1 METIYLSEGMLV
13 SGIVLAV
20 SFILIFTE
28 TLHGFH
34 RSKVAMAGAGAM
46 ILVGQYYG
54 FYSPDKAFEAV
65 DWNVIFLLA
74 SMMAI
79 VAIMVSTGGF
89 ERLAAQIGRFAKGR
103 QFLLMAIMGTAV
115 TVLSLLLDNVTTVV
129 IFGPLIVLIAQ
140 KMKVTPI
147 PYLMAAAL
155 LSDTGGV
162 ATLVGDPPNL
172 MIGSAV
178 GISFM
183 TFVKHM
189 GVIVLVAWIGTLFAL
204 RFLCRKDLS
213 IIPEGTFEEE
223 IPYKDKSLWTKS
235 CVVLALLVVLFIS
248 HDAIHWQP
256 WMVAG
261 TGLILLTILA
271 KEIEFEDVMK
281 NMTHEIPLLMFF
293 IALFMIVGGVEGSK
307 FLEYLGQFIVPYLI
321 DPVTGDVIPENFMV
335 TCIVLMWVAAIMSA
349 AIDNI
354 PFTAAMIPIIMSL
367 EVAGVNVAALW
378 WCLALGVG
386 MGGNGTHIGSTANV
400 YIVTVSEKLAKTT
413 GNPDMRITPYKWAQ
427 KGLPV
432 MLMTL
437 VICTIIMYLFFDYY
451 SHPLG

>member
-1 METIYLSEGMLV
+1 MEAINLDQGMIV
-13 SGIVLAV
+13 SGIVLAL
-20 SFILIFTE
+20 SFLLIFTE

-54 FYSPDKAFEAV
+54 FYGPDKAFEAI

-89 ERLAAQIGRFAKGR
+89 ERLAAQIGKFAKGR

-183 TFVKHM
+183 TFLKHM
-189 GVIVLVAWIGTLFAL
+189 GLIVLVAWLGTLFAL
-204 RFLCRKDLS
+204 RYLCREDLMKT
-213 IIPEGTFEEE
+213 PEGTFEEE
-223 IPYKDKSLWTKS
+223 IPYKDKSLWIKA
-235 CVVLALLVVLFIS
+235 CGVLGLLVLFFII

-261 TGLILLTILA
+261 AGLIILVLIG
-271 KEIEFEDVMK
+271 KHIEMGEVMK
-281 NMTHEIPLLMFF
+281 EVELPLLIFF
-293 IALFMIVGGVEGSK
+293 ISLFIIVGGVENSH
-307 FLEYLGQFIVPYLI
+307 FLQYIGQFII
-321 DPVTGDVIPENFMV
+321 DFVKEDLLLATI
-335 TCIVLMWVAAIMSA
+335 ILMWVSAIMSA

-354 PFTAAMIPIIMSL
+354 PFTAAMIPILLSL
-367 EVAGVNVAALW
+367 EAQGIDITPLW
-378 WCLALGVG
+378 WALALGVG

-400 YIVTVSEKLAKTT
+400 YIVTVSERLAKKEN
-413 GNPDMRITPYKWAQ
+413 NPDLAITPYKWATI
-427 KGLPV
+427 GLPV
-432 MLMTL
+432 MILTL
-437 VICTIIMYLFFDYY
+437 IICTIIMYFFFNFF
-451 SHPLG
+451 STPFPRTS

>member
-1 METIYLSEGMLV
+1 MEAIILDQGMLV

-20 SFILIFTE
+20 SFIFIFTE
-28 TLHGFH
+28 TVHGFH
-34 RSKVAMAGAGAM
+34 RSKVAMAGAGVM

-54 FYSPDKAFEAV
+54 FYTPDEAFQAI

-79 VAIMVSTGGF
+79 VSIMITSGGF
-89 ERLAAQIGRFAKGR
+89 ERLAAQIGKFAKGR

-115 TVLSLLLDNVTTVV
+115 TLLSLLLDNVTTVV

-183 TFVKHM
+183 TFVSKL
-189 GVIVLVAWIGTLFAL
+189 GVIVFVAWIVTLFAL

-213 IIPEGTFEEE
+213 KIPTGTFEEE
-223 IPYKDKSLWTKS
+223 IPYKDKSLWLKA
-235 CVVLALLVVLFIS
+235 CVVLGILVVLFII
-248 HDAIHWQP
+248 HDVIHWQP

-261 TGLILLTILA
+261 AGFIILVLIA
-271 KEIEFEDVMK
+271 KNLEMEKIMK
-281 NMTHEIPLLMFF
+281 EVEMPLIIFF
-293 IALFMIVGGVEGSK
+293 ISLFIIVGGVEQSH
-307 FLEYLGQFIVPYLI
+307 FLQYIGQFIVEFVKEDLLLATI
-321 DPVTGDVIPENFMV
+321 I
-335 TCIVLMWVAAIMSA
+335 LMWGSAIMSA

-354 PFTAAMIPIIMSL
+354 PFTAAMIPILLSL
-367 EVAGVNVAALW
+367 EAQGIDITPLW
-378 WCLALGVG
+378 WALALGVG

-400 YIVTVSEKLAKTT
+400 YIVTVSERLAKKEN
-413 GNPDMRITPYKWAQ
+413 NPDLAITPYKWATI
-427 KGLPV
+427 GLPI
-432 MLMTL
+432 MIITL
-437 VICTIIMYLFFDYY
+437 LVCTIIMYFFFDFY
-451 SHPLG
+451 SAPFPRTS

>member
-1 METIYLSEGMLV
+1 METIYLNEGMIV
-13 SGIVLAV
+13 SGIVLAI

-46 ILVGQYYG
+46 ILVGQYYD
-54 FYSPDKAFEAV
+54 FYSPDKAFEAI

-103 QFLLMAIMGTAV
+103 QFLLMVIMGTAV
-115 TVLSLLLDNVTTVV
+115 TLLSLLLDNVTTVV

-140 KMKVTPI
+140 KMKVNPI

-183 TFVKHM
+183 TFLKHM
-189 GVIVLVAWIGTLFAL
+189 GGIVLVAWIGTLFAL
-204 RFLCRKDLS
+204 KFLCRKDLS
-213 IIPEGTFEEE
+213 ITPEGTFEED

-235 CVVLALLVVLFIS
+235 LAVLGLLVVLFIS

-261 TGLILLTILA
+261 AGLIILVLIA
-271 KEIEFEDVMK
+271 KHVEMEEVMREVE
-281 NMTHEIPLLMFF
+281 MPLLIFF
-293 IALFMIVGGVEGSK
+293 ISLFIIVGGVEGSH
-307 FLEYLGQFIVPYLI
+307 FLQYLGQF
-321 DPVTGDVIPENFMV
+321 VIGFVEQDLLLA
-335 TCIVLMWVAAIMSA
+335 TIVLMWVAAFMSA

-354 PFTAAMIPIIMSL
+354 PFTAAMIPILLSL
-367 EVAGVNVAALW
+367 EAQGIDITPLW
-378 WCLALGVG
+378 WALALGVG

-400 YIVTVSEKLAKTT
+400 YIVTVSERLAKKEN
-413 GNPDMRITPYKWAQ
+413 NPELAITPYKWA
-427 KGLPV
+427 KIGFPV
-432 MLMTL
+432 MILTL
-437 VICTIIMYLFFDYY
+437 VICTIIMYFFFDFYATPFPRT
-451 SHPLG
+451 S

>member
-1 METIYLSEGMLV
+1 MEIIILDQGMLV

-147 PYLMAAAL
+147 P
-155 LSDTGGV
+155 LS
-162 ATLVGDPPNL
+162 L
-172 MIGSAV
+172 
-178 GISFM
+178 
-183 TFVKHM
+183 
-189 GVIVLVAWIGTLFAL
+189 
-204 RFLCRKDLS
+204 
-213 IIPEGTFEEE
+213 
-223 IPYKDKSLWTKS
+223 
-235 CVVLALLVVLFIS
+235 
-248 HDAIHWQP
+248 IH
-256 WMVAG
+256 
-261 TGLILLTILA
+261 I
-271 KEIEFEDVMK
+271 
-281 NMTHEIPLLMFF
+281 
-293 IALFMIVGGVEGSK
+293 
-307 FLEYLGQFIVPYLI
+307 
-321 DPVTGDVIPENFMV
+321 
-335 TCIVLMWVAAIMSA
+335 
-349 AIDNI
+349 
-354 PFTAAMIPIIMSL
+354 
-367 EVAGVNVAALW
+367 
-378 WCLALGVG
+378 
-386 MGGNGTHIGSTANV
+386 
-400 YIVTVSEKLAKTT
+400 
-413 GNPDMRITPYKWAQ
+413 
-427 KGLPV
+427 
-432 MLMTL
+432 
-437 VICTIIMYLFFDYY
+437 
-451 SHPLG
+451 

>member
-1 METIYLSEGMLV
+1 MEVLSLNEGMLV
-13 SGIVLAV
+13 SGIVLAI

-54 FYSPDKAFEAV
+54 YYGPDEAFEAV

-115 TVLSLLLDNVTTVV
+115 TLLSLLLDNVTTVV

-178 GISFM
+178 GISFV
-183 TFVKHM
+183 TFFEKM
-189 GVIVLVAWIGTLFAL
+189 GLIVFVAWLGTLFAL
-204 RFLCRKDLS
+204 RFLCRKDLAVT
-213 IIPEGTFEEE
+213 PQGTFEDD
-223 IPYKDKSLWTKS
+223 IPYKDQSLWIKS
-235 CVVLALLVVLFIS
+235 CAVLGLLVVLFIS
-248 HDAIHWQP
+248 HDTIHWQP

-261 TGLILLTILA
+261 AGLIILVLIA
-271 KEIEFEDVMK
+271 KYIEMEEVMK
-281 NMTHEIPLLMFF
+281 EVEMPLLIFF
-293 IALFMIVGGVEGSK
+293 ISLFIIVGGVEHSH
-307 FLEYLGQFIVPYLI
+307 FLQYLGQFII
-321 DPVTGDVIPENFMV
+321 DFVAQDLLLASI
-335 TCIVLMWVAAIMSA
+335 ILMWVAAFMSA

-354 PFTAAMIPIIMSL
+354 PFTAAMIPILLSL
-367 EVAGVNVAALW
+367 EAQGIDVTPLW
-378 WCLALGVG
+378 WALALGVG

-400 YIVTVSEKLAKTT
+400 YIVTVSERLAKKEN
-413 GNPDMRITPYKWAQ
+413 NPDLAITPLKWA
-427 KGLPV
+427 KIGFPV
-432 MLMTL
+432 MLITL
-437 VICTIIMYLFFDYY
+437 VICTIIMYFFFDFYATPFPRT
-451 SHPLG
+451 S

>member
-1 METIYLSEGMLV
+1 METIYLNEGMIV
-13 SGIVLAV
+13 SGIVLAI

-54 FYSPDKAFEAV
+54 FYSPDKAFEAI

-103 QFLLMAIMGTAV
+103 QFLLMVIMGTAV
-115 TVLSLLLDNVTTVV
+115 TLLSLLLDNVTTVV

-140 KMKVTPI
+140 KMKVNPI

-183 TFVKHM
+183 TFKKHM
-189 GVIVLVAWIGTLFAL
+189 GGIVLVAWIGTLFAL
-204 RFLCRKDLS
+204 KFLCRKDLS
-213 IIPEGTFEEE
+213 ITPEGTFEED

-235 CVVLALLVVLFIS
+235 LAVLGLLVVLFIS

-261 TGLILLTILA
+261 AGLIILVLIA
-271 KEIEFEDVMK
+271 KHVEMEEVMREVE
-281 NMTHEIPLLMFF
+281 MPLLIFF
-293 IALFMIVGGVEGSK
+293 ISLFIIVGGVEGSH
-307 FLEYLGQFIVPYLI
+307 FLQYLGQF
-321 DPVTGDVIPENFMV
+321 VIGFVEQDLLLAK
-335 TCIVLMWVAAIMSA
+335 IVLMWVAAFMSA

-354 PFTAAMIPIIMSL
+354 PFTAAMIPILLSL
-367 EVAGVNVAALW
+367 EAQGIDITPLW
-378 WCLALGVG
+378 WALALGVG

-400 YIVTVSEKLAKTT
+400 YIVTVSERLAKKEN
-413 GNPDMRITPYKWAQ
+413 NPELAITPYKWATI
-427 KGLPV
+427 GLPV
-432 MLMTL
+432 MILTL
-437 VICTIIMYLFFDYY
+437 VICTIIMYFFFDFYATPFPRT
-451 SHPLG
+451 S

>member
-1 METIYLSEGMLV
+1 MEAIILDQGMIV

-20 SFILIFTE
+20 SFIFIFTE
-28 TLHGFH
+28 TVHGFH
-34 RSKVAMAGAGAM
+34 RSKVAMAGAGVM

-54 FYSPDKAFEAV
+54 FYTPDEAFQAI

-79 VAIMVSTGGF
+79 VSIMITSGGF
-89 ERLAAQIGRFAKGR
+89 ERLAAQIGKFAKGR

-115 TVLSLLLDNVTTVV
+115 TLLSLLLDNVTTVV

-183 TFVKHM
+183 TFVSKLGM
-189 GVIVLVAWIGTLFAL
+189 IVFVAWIVTLFAL

-213 IIPEGTFEEE
+213 KIPTGTFEEE
-223 IPYKDKSLWTKS
+223 IPYKDKSLWLKA
-235 CVVLALLVVLFIS
+235 CVVLGILVVLFII
-248 HDAIHWQP
+248 HDVIHWQP

-261 TGLILLTILA
+261 AGFIILVLIA
-271 KEIEFEDVMK
+271 KNLEMEKIMK
-281 NMTHEIPLLMFF
+281 EVEMPLLIFF
-293 IALFMIVGGVEGSK
+293 ISLFIIVGGVEQSH
-307 FLEYLGQFIVPYLI
+307 FLQYLGQFIVEFVKEDLLLATI
-321 DPVTGDVIPENFMV
+321 I
-335 TCIVLMWVAAIMSA
+335 LMWGSAIMSA

-354 PFTAAMIPIIMSL
+354 PFTAAMIPILLSL
-367 EVAGVNVAALW
+367 EAQGIDITPLW
-378 WCLALGVG
+378 WALALGVG

-400 YIVTVSEKLAKTT
+400 YIVTVSERLAKKEN
-413 GNPDMRITPYKWAQ
+413 NPDLAITPYKWATI
-427 KGLPV
+427 GLPI
-432 MLMTL
+432 MIITL
-437 VICTIIMYLFFDYY
+437 LVCTIIMYFFFDFY
-451 SHPLG
+451 SAPFPRTS

>member
-1 METIYLSEGMLV
+1 MEALVMDQGMLV
-13 SGIVLAV
+13 SGIVLV
-20 SFILIFTE
+20 ISFILIFTE
-28 TLHGFH
+28 TIHGFH
-34 RSKVAMAGAGAM
+34 RSKIAMAGAGVM

-54 FYSPDKAFEAV
+54 FYDPDDAFEAV

-79 VAIMVSTGGF
+79 VSIMITTGGF
-89 ERLAAQIGRFAKGR
+89 ERMAASIGKFAKGR

-115 TVLSLLLDNVTTVV
+115 TGLSLLLDNVTTVV

-183 TFVKHM
+183 TFLQHM
-189 GVIVLVAWIGTLFAL
+189 GGIVLLAWLGTLFAL
-204 RFLCRKDLS
+204 KYLCREDLEKE
-213 IIPEGTFEEE
+213 PQGTFDEEV
-223 IPYKDKSLWTKS
+223 PYKDKPLWIKS
-235 CVVLALLVVLFIS
+235 CAVLGILVILFIS
-248 HDAIHWQP
+248 HDTIHWQP

-261 TGLILLTILA
+261 AGFIMIVFLA
-271 KEIEFEDVMK
+271 KNIEMDEVMK
-281 NMTHEIPLLMFF
+281 EVEMTLLIFF
-293 IALFMIVGGVEGSK
+293 ISLFIIVGGVEHSH
-307 FLEYLGQFIVPYLI
+307 FLQYLGQFIVDYVEQDLLLA
-321 DPVTGDVIPENFMV
+321 TL
-335 TCIVLMWVAAIMSA
+335 VLMWVAAIMSA

-354 PFTAAMIPIIMSL
+354 PFTAAMIPILLSL
-367 EVAGVNVAALW
+367 ETQGIDVTPLW
-378 WCLALGVG
+378 WALALGVG

-400 YIVTVSEKLAKTT
+400 YIVTVSERLAKRES
-413 GNPDMRITPYKWAQ
+413 NPDLAITPLKWA
-427 KGLPV
+427 KIGLPV
-432 MLMTL
+432 MIITL
-437 VICTIIMYLFFDYY
+437 IICSVVMYFGFDFY
-451 SHPLG
+451 SEPFPRTK

>member
-1 METIYLSEGMLV
+1 MEAIILDQGMLV

-20 SFILIFTE
+20 SFIFIFTE
-28 TLHGFH
+28 TVHGFH
-34 RSKVAMAGAGAM
+34 RSKVAMAGAGVM

-54 FYSPDKAFEAV
+54 FYTPDEAFQAI

-79 VAIMVSTGGF
+79 VSIMITSGGF
-89 ERLAAQIGRFAKGR
+89 ERLAAQIGKFAKGR

-115 TVLSLLLDNVTTVV
+115 TLLSLLLDNVTTVV

-183 TFVKHM
+183 TFVSKL
-189 GVIVLVAWIGTLFAL
+189 GVIVFVAWVVTLFAL

-213 IIPEGTFEEE
+213 KIPTGTFEEE
-223 IPYKDKSLWTKS
+223 IPYKDKSLWLKA
-235 CVVLALLVVLFIS
+235 CVVLGILVILFII
-248 HDAIHWQP
+248 HDVIHWQP

-261 TGLILLTILA
+261 AGFIILVLIA
-271 KEIEFEDVMK
+271 KNLEMEKIMK
-281 NMTHEIPLLMFF
+281 EVEMPLLIFF
-293 IALFMIVGGVEGSK
+293 ISLFIIVGGVEQSH
-307 FLEYLGQFIVPYLI
+307 FLQYLGQFIVEFVKEDLLLATI
-321 DPVTGDVIPENFMV
+321 I
-335 TCIVLMWVAAIMSA
+335 LMWGSAIMSA

-354 PFTAAMIPIIMSL
+354 PFTAAMIPILLSL
-367 EVAGVNVAALW
+367 EAQGIDITPLW
-378 WCLALGVG
+378 WALALGVG

-400 YIVTVSEKLAKTT
+400 YIVTVSERLAKKEN
-413 GNPDMRITPYKWAQ
+413 NPDLAITPYKWATI
-427 KGLPV
+427 GLPI
-432 MLMTL
+432 MIITL
-437 VICTIIMYLFFDYY
+437 LVCTLIMYFFFDFY
-451 SHPLG
+451 SAPFPRTS

>member
-1 METIYLSEGMLV
+1 
-13 SGIVLAV
+13 
-20 SFILIFTE
+20 
-28 TLHGFH
+28 
-34 RSKVAMAGAGAM
+34 MAGAGAM

-183 TFVKHM
+183 TFVEHM
-189 GVIVLVAWIGTLFAL
+189 GLIVLVAWIGTLFA
-204 RFLCRKDLS
+204 F
-213 IIPEGTFEEE
+213 
-223 IPYKDKSLWTKS
+223 
-235 CVVLALLVVLFIS
+235 
-248 HDAIHWQP
+248 
-256 WMVAG
+256 
-261 TGLILLTILA
+261 
-271 KEIEFEDVMK
+271 
-281 NMTHEIPLLMFF
+281 
-293 IALFMIVGGVEGSK
+293 
-307 FLEYLGQFIVPYLI
+307 
-321 DPVTGDVIPENFMV
+321 
-335 TCIVLMWVAAIMSA
+335 
-349 AIDNI
+349 
-354 PFTAAMIPIIMSL
+354 
-367 EVAGVNVAALW
+367 
-378 WCLALGVG
+378 
-386 MGGNGTHIGSTANV
+386 
-400 YIVTVSEKLAKTT
+400 
-413 GNPDMRITPYKWAQ
+413 
-427 KGLPV
+427 
-432 MLMTL
+432 
-437 VICTIIMYLFFDYY
+437 
-451 SHPLG
+451 

>member
-1 METIYLSEGMLV
+1 MEAIILDQGMLV

-20 SFILIFTE
+20 SFIFIFTE
-28 TLHGFH
+28 TVHGFH
-34 RSKVAMAGAGAM
+34 RSKVAMAGAGVM

-54 FYSPDKAFEAV
+54 FYTPDEAFQAI

-79 VAIMVSTGGF
+79 VSIMITSGGF
-89 ERLAAQIGRFAKGR
+89 ERLAAQIGKFAKGR

-115 TVLSLLLDNVTTVV
+115 TLLSLLLDNVTTVV

-183 TFVKHM
+183 TFVSKLGM
-189 GVIVLVAWIGTLFAL
+189 IVFVAWIVTLFAL

-213 IIPEGTFEEE
+213 KIPTGTFEEE
-223 IPYKDKSLWTKS
+223 IPYKDKSLWLKA
-235 CVVLALLVVLFIS
+235 CVVLGILVVLFII
-248 HDAIHWQP
+248 HDVIHWQP

-261 TGLILLTILA
+261 AGFIILVLIA
-271 KEIEFEDVMK
+271 KNLEMEKIMK
-281 NMTHEIPLLMFF
+281 EVEMPLLIFF
-293 IALFMIVGGVEGSK
+293 ISLFIIVGGVEQSH
-307 FLEYLGQFIVPYLI
+307 FLQYLGQFIVEFVKEDLLLATI
-321 DPVTGDVIPENFMV
+321 I
-335 TCIVLMWVAAIMSA
+335 LMWGSAIMSA

-354 PFTAAMIPIIMSL
+354 PFTAAMIPILLSL
-367 EVAGVNVAALW
+367 EAQGIDITPLW
-378 WCLALGVG
+378 WALALGVG

-400 YIVTVSEKLAKTT
+400 YIVTVSERLAKKEN
-413 GNPDMRITPYKWAQ
+413 NPDLAITPYKWATI
-427 KGLPV
+427 GLPI
-432 MLMTL
+432 MIITL
-437 VICTIIMYLFFDYY
+437 LVCTIIMYFFFDFY
-451 SHPLG
+451 SAPFPRTS

>member
-1 METIYLSEGMLV
+1 MEVLILNEGMLV
-13 SGIVLAV
+13 SGIVLAI

-54 FYSPDKAFEAV
+54 YYGPDEAFEAV

-115 TVLSLLLDNVTTVV
+115 TLLSLLLDNVTTVV

-178 GISFM
+178 GISFV
-183 TFVKHM
+183 TFFEKM
-189 GVIVLVAWIGTLFAL
+189 GLIVFVAWLGTLFAL
-204 RFLCRKDLS
+204 RFLCRKDLAVTPQGS
-213 IIPEGTFEEE
+213 FEDD
-223 IPYKDKSLWTKS
+223 IPYKDQSLWIKS
-235 CVVLALLVVLFIS
+235 CAVLGLLVVLFIS
-248 HDAIHWQP
+248 HDTIHWQP

-261 TGLILLTILA
+261 AGLIILVLIA
-271 KEIEFEDVMK
+271 KYIEMEEVMK
-281 NMTHEIPLLMFF
+281 EVEMPLLIFF
-293 IALFMIVGGVEGSK
+293 ISLFIIVGGVEHSH
-307 FLEYLGQFIVPYLI
+307 FLQYLGQFII
-321 DPVTGDVIPENFMV
+321 DFVAQDLLLASI
-335 TCIVLMWVAAIMSA
+335 ILMWVAAFMSA

-354 PFTAAMIPIIMSL
+354 PFTAAMIPILLSL
-367 EVAGVNVAALW
+367 EAQGIDVTPLW
-378 WCLALGVG
+378 WSLALGVG

-400 YIVTVSEKLAKTT
+400 YIVTVSERLAKKEN
-413 GNPDMRITPYKWAQ
+413 NPDLAITPLKWA
-427 KGLPV
+427 KIGFPV
-432 MLMTL
+432 MLLTL
-437 VICTIIMYLFFDYY
+437 VICTIIMYFFFDFYATPFPRT
-451 SHPLG
+451 S

>member
-1 METIYLSEGMLV
+1 MEPIYLNEGMIV
-13 SGIVLAV
+13 SGIVLAI

-54 FYSPDKAFEAV
+54 FYSPDKAFEAI

-115 TVLSLLLDNVTTVV
+115 TLLSLLLDNVTTVV

-140 KMKVTPI
+140 KMKVNPI

-183 TFVKHM
+183 TFLKHM
-189 GVIVLVAWIGTLFAL
+189 GGIVLVAWIGTLFAL

-213 IIPEGTFEEE
+213 ITPEGTFEED

-235 CVVLALLVVLFIS
+235 LAVLGLLVVLFIS

-261 TGLILLTILA
+261 AGLIILVLIA
-271 KEIEFEDVMK
+271 KHVEMEEVMREVE
-281 NMTHEIPLLMFF
+281 MPLLIFF
-293 IALFMIVGGVEGSK
+293 ISLFIIVGGVEGSH
-307 FLEYLGQFIVPYLI
+307 FLQYLGQF
-321 DPVTGDVIPENFMV
+321 VIGFVEQDLLLA
-335 TCIVLMWVAAIMSA
+335 TIVLMWVAAFMSA

-354 PFTAAMIPIIMSL
+354 PFTAAMIPILLSL
-367 EVAGVNVAALW
+367 EAQGIDITPLW
-378 WCLALGVG
+378 WALALGVG

-400 YIVTVSEKLAKTT
+400 YIVTVSERLAKKEN
-413 GNPDMRITPYKWAQ
+413 NPELAITPYKWA
-427 KGLPV
+427 KIGFPV
-432 MLMTL
+432 MILTL
-437 VICTIIMYLFFDYY
+437 VICTIIMYFFFDFYATPFPRT
-451 SHPLG
+451 S

>member
-1 METIYLSEGMLV
+1 VETINLDQGMLV
-13 SGIVLAV
+13 SGIVLAI

-28 TLHGFH
+28 TLHGYH
-34 RSKVAMAGAGAM
+34 RSKVAMAGAGVM

-54 FYSPDKAFEAV
+54 FYTPDEAFEAI

-89 ERLAAQIGRFAKGR
+89 DRLAAQIGKFAKGR

-115 TVLSLLLDNVTTVV
+115 TLLSLLLDNVTTVV
-129 IFGPLIVLIAQ
+129 IFGPLIILIAQ

-172 MIGSAV
+172 MIGSAL

-183 TFVKHM
+183 TFVEHM
-189 GVIVLVAWIGTLFAL
+189 GLIVLVAWLGTLLAL
-204 RFLCRKDLS
+204 RFLCRADLS
-213 IIPEGTFEEE
+213 KTPEGTFEEE
-223 IPYKDKSLWTKS
+223 IPYKDKSLWLKA
-235 CVVLALLVVLFIS
+235 CGVLGLLVVLFIS
-248 HDAIHWQP
+248 HDVIHWEP

-261 TGLILLTILA
+261 AGLIILVLIGKHVQMEEIM
-271 KEIEFEDVMK
+271 KEVEM
-281 NMTHEIPLLMFF
+281 PLLIFF
-293 IALFMIVGGVEGSK
+293 ISLFIIVGGVEQSH
-307 FLEYLGQFIVPYLI
+307 FLQYLGQYIIEFVKEDLLI
-321 DPVTGDVIPENFMV
+321 AT
-335 TCIVLMWVAAIMSA
+335 IVLMWFAAVMSA

-354 PFTAAMIPIIMSL
+354 PFTAAMIPILLSL
-367 EVAGVNVAALW
+367 EAQGIDITPLW
-378 WCLALGVG
+378 WALVLGVG

-400 YIVTVSEKLAKTT
+400 YIVTVSERLARKEN
-413 GNPDMRITPYKWAQ
+413 NPDLAITPYKWA
-427 KGLPV
+427 KIGLPI
-432 MLMTL
+432 MFLTL
-437 VICTIIMYLFFDYY
+437 VICTIIMYFFFNFY
-451 SHPLG
+451 STPFPRIS

>member
-1 METIYLSEGMLV
+1 MEPIYLNEGMIV
-13 SGIVLAV
+13 SGIVLAI

-46 ILVGQYYG
+46 ILVGQYYD
-54 FYSPDKAFEAV
+54 FYSPDKAFEAI

-103 QFLLMAIMGTAV
+103 QFLLMVIMGTAV
-115 TVLSLLLDNVTTVV
+115 TLLSLLLDNVTTVV

-140 KMKVTPI
+140 KMKVNPI

-183 TFVKHM
+183 TFLKHM
-189 GVIVLVAWIGTLFAL
+189 GGIVLVAWIGTLFAL
-204 RFLCRKDLS
+204 KFLCRKDLS
-213 IIPEGTFEEE
+213 ITPEGTFEED

-235 CVVLALLVVLFIS
+235 CVVLGLLVVLFIS

-261 TGLILLTILA
+261 AGLIILVLIA
-271 KEIEFEDVMK
+271 KHVEMEEVMREVE
-281 NMTHEIPLLMFF
+281 MPLLIFF
-293 IALFMIVGGVEGSK
+293 ISLFIIVGGVEGSH
-307 FLEYLGQFIVPYLI
+307 FLQYLGQF
-321 DPVTGDVIPENFMV
+321 VIGFVEQDLLLA
-335 TCIVLMWVAAIMSA
+335 TIVLMWVAAFMSA

-354 PFTAAMIPIIMSL
+354 PFTAAMIPILLSL
-367 EVAGVNVAALW
+367 EAQGIDITPLW
-378 WCLALGVG
+378 WALALGVG

-400 YIVTVSEKLAKTT
+400 YIVTISERLAKKEN
-413 GNPDMRITPYKWAQ
+413 NPELAITPYKWATI
-427 KGLPV
+427 GFPV
-432 MLMTL
+432 MILTL
-437 VICTIIMYLFFDYY
+437 VICTIIMYFFFDFYATPFPRT
-451 SHPLG
+451 S

>member
-1 METIYLSEGMLV
+1 METIYLNEGMLV

-54 FYSPDKAFEAV
+54 FYDPDKAFEAV

-155 LSDTGGV
+155 L
-162 ATLVGDPPNL
+162 
-172 MIGSAV
+172 
-178 GISFM
+178 
-183 TFVKHM
+183 
-189 GVIVLVAWIGTLFAL
+189 
-204 RFLCRKDLS
+204 
-213 IIPEGTFEEE
+213 
-223 IPYKDKSLWTKS
+223 
-235 CVVLALLVVLFIS
+235 
-248 HDAIHWQP
+248 
-256 WMVAG
+256 
-261 TGLILLTILA
+261 
-271 KEIEFEDVMK
+271 
-281 NMTHEIPLLMFF
+281 
-293 IALFMIVGGVEGSK
+293 
-307 FLEYLGQFIVPYLI
+307 
-321 DPVTGDVIPENFMV
+321 
-335 TCIVLMWVAAIMSA
+335 
-349 AIDNI
+349 
-354 PFTAAMIPIIMSL
+354 
-367 EVAGVNVAALW
+367 
-378 WCLALGVG
+378 
-386 MGGNGTHIGSTANV
+386 
-400 YIVTVSEKLAKTT
+400 
-413 GNPDMRITPYKWAQ
+413 
-427 KGLPV
+427 
-432 MLMTL
+432 
-437 VICTIIMYLFFDYY
+437 
-451 SHPLG
+451 

>member
-1 METIYLSEGMLV
+1 METILLNEGMLV
-13 SGIVLAV
+13 SGIVLAI

-54 FYSPDKAFEAV
+54 YYGPDEAFEAV

-115 TVLSLLLDNVTTVV
+115 TLLSLLLDNVTTVV

-178 GISFM
+178 GISFV
-183 TFVKHM
+183 TFFEKM
-189 GVIVLVAWIGTLFAL
+189 GLIVFVAWLGTLFAL
-204 RFLCRKDLS
+204 RFLCRKDLAVT
-213 IIPEGTFEEE
+213 PQGTFEDD
-223 IPYKDKSLWTKS
+223 IPYKDQSLWIKS
-235 CVVLALLVVLFIS
+235 CAVLGLLVVLFIS
-248 HDAIHWQP
+248 HDTIHWQP

-261 TGLILLTILA
+261 AGLIILVLIA
-271 KEIEFEDVMK
+271 KYIEMEEVMK
-281 NMTHEIPLLMFF
+281 EVEMPLLIFF
-293 IALFMIVGGVEGSK
+293 ISLFIIVGGVEHSH
-307 FLEYLGQFIVPYLI
+307 FLQYLGQFII
-321 DPVTGDVIPENFMV
+321 DFVAQDLLLATI
-335 TCIVLMWVAAIMSA
+335 ILMWVAAFMSA

-354 PFTAAMIPIIMSL
+354 PFTAAMIPILLSL
-367 EVAGVNVAALW
+367 EAQGIDVTPLW
-378 WCLALGVG
+378 WSLALGVG

-400 YIVTVSEKLAKTT
+400 YIVTVSERLAKKEN
-413 GNPDMRITPYKWAQ
+413 NPDLAITPLKWA
-427 KGLPV
+427 KIGFPV
-432 MLMTL
+432 MLITL
-437 VICTIIMYLFFDYY
+437 VICTIIMYFFFDFYATPFPRT
-451 SHPLG
+451 S

>member
-1 METIYLSEGMLV
+1 MEPIYLNEGMIV
-13 SGIVLAV
+13 SGIVLAI

-46 ILVGQYYG
+46 ILVGQYYD
-54 FYSPDKAFEAV
+54 FYSPDKAFEAI

-103 QFLLMAIMGTAV
+103 QFLLMVIMGTAV
-115 TVLSLLLDNVTTVV
+115 TLLSLLLDNVTTVV

-140 KMKVTPI
+140 KMKVNPI

-183 TFVKHM
+183 TFLKHM
-189 GVIVLVAWIGTLFAL
+189 GGIVLVAWIGTLFAL
-204 RFLCRKDLS
+204 KFLCRKDLS
-213 IIPEGTFEEE
+213 ITPEGTFEED

-235 CVVLALLVVLFIS
+235 LAVLGLLVVLFIS

-261 TGLILLTILA
+261 AGLIILVLIA
-271 KEIEFEDVMK
+271 KHVEMEEVMREVE
-281 NMTHEIPLLMFF
+281 MPLLIFF
-293 IALFMIVGGVEGSK
+293 ISLFIIVGGVEGSH
-307 FLEYLGQFIVPYLI
+307 FLQYLGQF
-321 DPVTGDVIPENFMV
+321 VIGFVEQDLLLA
-335 TCIVLMWVAAIMSA
+335 TIVLMWVAAFMSA

-354 PFTAAMIPIIMSL
+354 PFTAAMIPILLSL
-367 EVAGVNVAALW
+367 EAQGIDITPLW
-378 WCLALGVG
+378 WALALGVG

-400 YIVTVSEKLAKTT
+400 YIVTVSERLAKKEN
-413 GNPDMRITPYKWAQ
+413 NPELAITPYKWATI
-427 KGLPV
+427 GFPV
-432 MLMTL
+432 MILTL
-437 VICTIIMYLFFDYY
+437 VICTIIMYFFFDFYATPFPRT
-451 SHPLG
+451 S

>member
-1 METIYLSEGMLV
+1 METIYLTEGMLV

-54 FYSPDKAFEAV
+54 FYDPDKAFEAV

-183 TFVKHM
+183 TFVEHM

-213 IIPEGTFEEE
+213 ITPEGTFEEE
-223 IPYKDKSLWTKS
+223 IPYKDKSLWNKS
-235 CVVLALLVVLFIS
+235 CAVLALLVVLFIS
-248 HDAIHWQP
+248 HDTIHWQP

-261 TGLILLTILA
+261 AGLIILVIIG
-271 KEIEFEDVMK
+271 KHVEMEEVMK
-281 NMTHEIPLLMFF
+281 EVEMPLLIFF
-293 IALFMIVGGVEGSK
+293 ISLFIIVGGVEGSH
-307 FLEYLGQFIVPYLI
+307 FLQYLGQFII
-321 DPVTGDVIPENFMV
+321 DFVDQDLLLATI
-335 TCIVLMWVAAIMSA
+335 ILMWVAAFMSA

-354 PFTAAMIPIIMSL
+354 PFTAAMIPILLSL
-367 EVAGVNVAALW
+367 EAQGIDITPLW
-378 WCLALGVG
+378 WALALGVG

-400 YIVTVSEKLAKTT
+400 YIVTVSERLAKKEN
-413 GNPDMRITPYKWAQ
+413 NPDLAITPLKWA
-427 KGLPV
+427 KIGLPV
-432 MLMTL
+432 MILTL
-437 VICTIIMYLFFDYY
+437 IICTIIMYFFFDFY
-451 SHPLG
+451 STPFPRTA

>member
-1 METIYLSEGMLV
+1 METIYLNEGMIV
-13 SGIVLAV
+13 SGIVLAI

-46 ILVGQYYG
+46 ILVGQYYD
-54 FYSPDKAFEAV
+54 FYSPDKAFEAI

-103 QFLLMAIMGTAV
+103 QFLLMVIMGTAV
-115 TVLSLLLDNVTTVV
+115 TLLSLLLDNVTTVV

-140 KMKVTPI
+140 KMKVNPI

-162 ATLVGDPPNL
+162 ATLAGDPPNL

-178 GISFM
+178 GIIFM
-183 TFVKHM
+183 TFLKHM
-189 GVIVLVAWIGTLFAL
+189 GGIVLVAWIGTLFAL
-204 RFLCRKDLS
+204 KFLCRKDLS
-213 IIPEGTFEEE
+213 ITPEGTFEEE

-261 TGLILLTILA
+261 AGLIILVLIA
-271 KEIEFEDVMK
+271 KHVEMEEVMREVE
-281 NMTHEIPLLMFF
+281 MPLLIFF
-293 IALFMIVGGVEGSK
+293 ISLFIIVGGVEGSH
-307 FLEYLGQFIVPYLI
+307 FLQYLGQF
-321 DPVTGDVIPENFMV
+321 VIGFVEQDLLLA
-335 TCIVLMWVAAIMSA
+335 TIVLMWVAAFMSA

-354 PFTAAMIPIIMSL
+354 PFTAAMIPILLSL
-367 EVAGVNVAALW
+367 EAQGIDITPLW
-378 WCLALGVG
+378 WALALGVG

-400 YIVTVSEKLAKTT
+400 YIVTVSERLAKKEN
-413 GNPDMRITPYKWAQ
+413 NPELAITPYKWATI
-427 KGLPV
+427 GLPV
-432 MLMTL
+432 MILTL
-437 VICTIIMYLFFDYY
+437 VICTIIMYFFFDFYATPFPRT
-451 SHPLG
+451 S